1 MNLEA
6 PLTGC
11 RNTIILAI
19 DYDFRSSKTFIGRC
33 LRIRKTLAF
42 QHSTDVRRS
51 MQDGFGRKIDY
62 LRISVTDRCNFR
74 CQYCM
79 SEKMTFMPKSELLT
93 LEEITLIAERFIS
106 HGIRKIRLTGGE
118 PLVRRDMKDVIQRLG
133 RKVATGDLEELT
145 LTTNGSLLT
154 EYADHLAAHGMRR
167 INVSMDTLDPD
178 RFSEITRGADVN
190 VVLNGIESAKS
201 AGIRIKINMV
211 AVRDF
216 NEADLLPMAEY
227 CAKNGHDLTIIE
239 SMPLGDVGADR
250 KLAHISADEF
260 MVPLRDQ
267 YSIAPIAHRSAG
279 PARYVSVEPLGLRL
293 GLITPLSNNFCDGC
307 NRLRL
312 TTDGKIYMCLGH
324 NAHVDLRAAVRKDG
338 IASVDQLL
346 QQALRLKPLRHDFN
360 AQLEGSAEILER
372 HMNVTGG

>member
-1 MNLEA
+1 
-6 PLTGC
+6 
-11 RNTIILAI
+11 
-19 DYDFRSSKTFIGRC
+19 
-33 LRIRKTLAF
+33 
-42 QHSTDVRRS
+42 

-133 RKVATGDLEELT
+133 RKVATGELEELT

-154 EYADHLAAHGMRR
+154 EYADHLAAHGLRR

-190 VVLNGIESAKS
+190 VVLDGIESAKS
-201 AGIRIKINMV
+201 AGIRVKINMV

-216 NEADLLPMAEY
+216 NEADLLPMVEY

-260 MVPLRDQ
+260 LAPLRDH

>member
-1 MNLEA
+1 MN
-6 PLTGC
+6 
-11 RNTIILAI
+11 
-19 DYDFRSSKTFIGRC
+19 
-33 LRIRKTLAF
+33 
-42 QHSTDVRRS
+42 

-133 RKVATGDLEELT
+133 RKVESGELEELT
-145 LTTNGSLLT
+145 LTTNGSLLE
-154 EYADHLAAHGMRR
+154 EYADHLADHNVRR

-178 RFSEITRGADVN
+178 RFSEITRGASVEQ
-190 VVLNGIESAKS
+190 VLTGIAAAQA
-201 AGIRIKINMV
+201 AGISIKINMV
-211 AVRDF
+211 ALRNF
-216 NEADLLPMAEY
+216 NQDDLLPMAEY
-227 CAKNGHDLTIIE
+227 CAKHGHDLTIIE
-239 SMPLGDVGADR
+239 TMPLGDTGADR
-250 KLAHISADEF
+250 KLEHIQTEEF
-260 MVPLRDQ
+260 IEPLQQR
-267 YSIAPIAHRSAG
+267 YELAPIAHRSAG

-293 GLITPLSNNFCDGC
+293 GLITPLSQNFCDDC

-312 TTDGKIYMCLGH
+312 TTDGKIFMCLGH
-324 NAHVDLRAAVRKDG
+324 SAHVDLRAAVRKEG
-338 IASVDQLL
+338 ISAVDQLL
-346 QQALRLKPLRHDFN
+346 QQALKLKPLRHDFN
-360 AQLEGSAEILER
+360 AQLSGSVEKLER

>member
-1 MNLEA
+1 
-6 PLTGC
+6 
-11 RNTIILAI
+11 
-19 DYDFRSSKTFIGRC
+19 
-33 LRIRKTLAF
+33 
-42 QHSTDVRRS
+42 

-93 LEEITLIAERFIS
+93 LEEITLIAERFIG

-133 RKVATGDLEELT
+133 RKIASGELEELT

-154 EYADHLAAHGMRR
+154 EYADHLAAHGVRR
-167 INVSMDTLDPD
+167 INVSMDTLDPE
-178 RFSEITRGADVN
+178 RFSEITRGADVS
-190 VVLNGIESAKS
+190 VVLDGIKAAKE
-201 AGIRIKINMV
+201 AGIRVKINMV

-216 NEADLLPMAEY
+216 NEADLLPVAEY
-227 CAKNGHDLTIIE
+227 CAEHGHDLTIIE

-260 MVPLRDQ
+260 LVPLRDR
-267 YSIAPIAHRSAG
+267 YSILPIAHRSSG
-279 PARYVSVEPLGLRL
+279 PARYVSVEQLGLRL
-293 GLITPLSNNFCDGC
+293 GLITPLSNNFCDDC

-312 TTDGKIYMCLGH
+312 TTDGKIFMCLGH

-338 IASVDQLL
+338 IAAVDQLL
-346 QQALRLKPLRHDFN
+346 QQALKLKPQRHDFN
-360 AQLEGSAEILER
+360 AQLDGSAEILER